1 MRRKVFEKPLLLS
14 PATNNSFSISDK
26 FADTSFEVEFEE
38 FIMGAKEYKSRSYWS
53 FIHEISG
60 SGDDGRDEHFLKEG
74 EVQNI
79 HNVLF
84 SLNKPTDGAINIVTS
99 GDGYTKLRLKETL

>member
-1 MRRKVFEKPLLLS
+1 LLLS

-38 FIMGAKEYKSRSYWS
+38 FIMGAKEYVSRSWS

-60 SGDDGRDEHFLKEG
+60 SGR
-74 EVQNI
+74 
-79 HNVLF
+79 
-84 SLNKPTDGAINIVTS
+84 
-99 GDGYTKLRLKETL
+99 